1 MVKGESRASTG
12 SKVVLTREQRNERL
26 RRLQRDRQ
34 ARLEKLM
41 NKEEEDEKKGKEAE
55 KKEDLAAQSKRKAHH
70 PKKGAYT
77 ISDSKNT
84 SPSTANITQ
93 HLVKEK
99 KLVSVGVGC

>member
-1 MVKGESRASTG
+1 MKGESRASTG

-41 NKEEEDEKKGKEAE
+41 NKEEEDEKNGKEAE
-55 KKEDLAAQSKRKAHH
+55 RKKDLAAQSKRKAHH
-70 PKKGAYT
+70 PKREPIHDLRLQEHIALNSQY
-77 ISDSKNT
+77 
-84 SPSTANITQ
+84 TQ
-93 HLVKEK
+93 HLVKER